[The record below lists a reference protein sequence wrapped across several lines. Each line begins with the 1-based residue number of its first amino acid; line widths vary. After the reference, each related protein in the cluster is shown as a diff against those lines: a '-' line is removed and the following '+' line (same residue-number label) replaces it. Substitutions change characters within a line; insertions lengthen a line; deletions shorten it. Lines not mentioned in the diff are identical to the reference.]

1 MSNFKT
7 VTLSQF
13 TLSLSKGRAL
23 AAKISTLQAGG
34 NKFHPIHQSTKLLNH

>member
-13 TLSLSKGRAL
+13 TLSLSEGRAL
-23 AAKISTLQAGG
+23 AAKISTLQAGAT
-34 NKFHPIHQSTKLLNH
+34 NFTPFTNPLNY